1 MKTSFLTFIAL
12 AFLSII
18 AQANGITDPVVECA
32 TCQCATETSVQSLS
46 SDPMDYK
53 IVVSQKRIYFL
64 TDEMPLKCL
73 KVKVVNADKKSVLE
87 HCFSSKSAE
96 WFLNIESLPKGDYTL
111 HIGNSIVEKFS
122 R

>member
-1 MKTSFLTFIAL
+1 MKTSFLSFIAFI
-12 AFLSII
+12 FLSTQ
-18 AQANGITDPVVECA
+18 AQANGITDPVVEST
-32 TCQCATETSVQSLS
+32 TCQCATGTSVQTLS
-46 SDPMDYK
+46 SDPLDYK

-73 KVKVVNADKKSVLE
+73 KVKVVNADKKTVLE

-96 WFLNIESLPKGDYTL
+96 WFLNIESLPKGDYVV
-111 HIGNSIVEKFS
+111 HIGSSVVEQFS